1 MASEISGV
9 IDVVLKR
16 RGILEYICQHEPDK
30 RTLESNLSQSRP
42 TIDRAIRQLED
53 HNLVERTNGVCE
65 PTYTGKIACDLCSD
79 FRDVF
84 EILESAGD
92 EIASLPTDAE
102 LDTSVFFDG
111 VLFHPPDYAP
121 YERIEPLYDDI
132 RDAEEIVAVSEVIVP
147 HIDQIL
153 EYGLDENVD
162 MSLFVNDGAMDILL
176 EKQPNKVIPHIESG
190 DSIYKGIEI
199 SQYSLFLIDDEVLY
213 TGIFSPTNH
222 LSTIIRNK
230 NHQAIQWATQFIS
243 HLQDEGTL
251 LTA

>member
-30 RTLESNLSQSRP
+30 RTLVSNLSQSRP
-42 TIDRAIRQLED
+42 TIDRAIRQLEE

-79 FRDVF
+79 FRDAF
-84 EILESAGD
+84 EMLENAGD
-92 EIASLPTDAE
+92 EIASLPTNAE
-102 LDTSVFFDG
+102 LDTSVFLDG
-111 VLFHPPDYAP
+111 VVFHPPDYAP

-132 RDAEEIVAVSEVIVP
+132 KDAEEIVAVSEVLVP
-147 HIDQIL
+147 HIDKIL
-153 EYGLDENVD
+153 EQGLKEDVD
-162 MSLFVNDGAMDILL
+162 VSLFVNDGAMDVLL

-190 DSIYKGIEI
+190 DTIYRGIEI
-199 SQYSLFLIDDEVLY
+199 SQYSLFLIDGEILY

-230 NHQAIQWATQFIS
+230 NHQAIQWATQLIS
-243 HLQDEGTL
+243 HLKDEGTL
-251 LTA
+251 LTT